1 MASSKRKYLSPSP
14 SFFFWLCRSD
24 KLSTRLFLS
33 EEDPHLDKITL
44 RQKENR
50 KFSLNVFLAPIDL
63 IYIYISLYMYVFR
76 YMKRILKIL
85 WKRKYHCMHSSLHLL
100 EPLDAIV
107 GTQERQSQTILITNL
122 TPQRWKR
129 TVPLSLHQALLLS
142 EHPKVIRKMGLPPST
157 CLAGPQN
164 PKAVALV
171 IFTDMEGKLQGTWR
185 ALKPTV
191 EKVRHHL
198 QTTHFT
204 SLSSCWSIL
213 VRFRKAKSPSASE
226 ILYKKL
232 IPFQT

>member
-1 MASSKRKYLSPSP
+1 MASSKWKYLSPSP
-14 SFFFWLCRSD
+14 SFFFFRLCRSD
-24 KLSTRLFLS
+24 ELSTRLFLS

-44 RQKENR
+44 RQNENW
-50 KFSLNVFLAPIDL
+50 KFSLNVFLAQIDL
-63 IYIYISLYMYVFR
+63 IYLYMYVFR

-129 TVPLSLHQALLLS
+129 TVPLSLNQALLLS

-157 CLAGPQN
+157 CLAVPQN

-171 IFTDMEGKLQGTWR
+171 IFTDMEGKLQGT
-185 ALKPTV
+185 
-191 EKVRHHL
+191 
-198 QTTHFT
+198 
-204 SLSSCWSIL
+204 
-213 VRFRKAKSPSASE
+213 
-226 ILYKKL
+226 
-232 IPFQT
+232 